1 MPVHT
6 WRRAVALSGML
17 LVSGLEAL
25 GCSRKR
31 EPPPEPVP
39 VGGEHESSSPG
50 GSQPEPE
57 NPQHN

>member
-17 LVSGLEAL
+17 LVSGLAAL

-39 VGGEHESSSPG
+39 VGGEHESG
-50 GSQPEPE
+50 GSQPEPA